1 MKDKDDKEDREG
13 GDSSMEERILASA
26 ERLFLSKGYNLTSMT
41 EIARETG
48 CTQALS
54 KGYNLTSMTEIA
66 RETGCTQALVHY
78 YFRTKENLFSKI
90 FESKFH
96 QFIGCIVQQE
106 DEELPF
112 EELISAR
119 TSRLFDLMAD
129 NQRLPFMFL
138 SEFVINPE
146 QRLTLKDSI
155 FNLCAEATSR
165 LEAMIAT
172 EVEKG
177 KDSIFNLC
185 AEATSRL
192 EAMIAT
198 EVEKGRIRPTGT
210 MDITLNMFS
219 LVVTFFVVL
228 PFLED
233 MGLVTDANREEFIAQ
248 RKQEIIRTI
257 IGSLKP

>member
-1 MKDKDDKEDREG
+1 MKDKDDKEGREG

-48 CTQALS
+48 CTQAL
-54 KGYNLTSMTEIA
+54 
-66 RETGCTQALVHY
+66 VHY
-78 YFRTKENLFSKI
+78 YFRTA
-90 FESKFH
+90 KFH
-96 QFIGCIVQQE
+96 QFIGCIVQRE

-112 EELISAR
+112 AELISAR

-165 LEAMIAT
+165 LEAIIAA
-172 EVEKG
+172 EVE
-177 KDSIFNLC
+177 S
-185 AEATSRL
+185 
-192 EAMIAT
+192 
-198 EVEKGRIRPTGT
+198 GRIRPTGT

-233 MGLVTDANREEFIAQ
+233 MGLVTEANKEEFIAQ

>member
-1 MKDKDDKEDREG
+1 MKDKDDKEGREG

-48 CTQALS
+48 CTQAL
-54 KGYNLTSMTEIA
+54 
-66 RETGCTQALVHY
+66 VHY

-90 FESKFH
+90 FEAKFH
-96 QFIGCIVQQE
+96 QFIGCIVQRE

-112 EELISAR
+112 AELISAR

-165 LEAMIAT
+165 LEAMIAA
-172 EVEKG
+172 EVE
-177 KDSIFNLC
+177 S
-185 AEATSRL
+185 
-192 EAMIAT
+192 
-198 EVEKGRIRPTGT
+198 GRIRPTGT

-233 MGLVTDANREEFIAQ
+233 MGLVTEANKEEFIAQ
-248 RKQEIIRTI
+248 RKQEIIRPI
-257 IGSLKP
+257 IASLKP

>member
-1 MKDKDDKEDREG
+1 
-13 GDSSMEERILASA
+13 
-26 ERLFLSKGYNLTSMT
+26 
-41 EIARETG
+41 
-48 CTQALS
+48 
-54 KGYNLTSMTEIA
+54 
-66 RETGCTQALVHY
+66 
-78 YFRTKENLFSKI
+78 
-90 FESKFH
+90 
-96 QFIGCIVQQE
+96 
-106 DEELPF
+106 
-112 EELISAR
+112 
-119 TSRLFDLMAD
+119 MAD

-165 LEAMIAT
+165 LEAMIAA
-172 EVEKG
+172 EVESG
-177 KDSIFNLC
+177 RIRPTGTMDITLNMFSLVVTFFV
-185 AEATSRL
+185 
-192 EAMIAT
+192 
-198 EVEKGRIRPTGT
+198 VESGRIRPTGT

-233 MGLVTDANREEFIAQ
+233 MGLVTEANKEEFIAQ